1 MKRLALI
8 VLCVFLW
15 AGMWAA
21 VSFPFRHIGIR
32 DGLPDNYVKNVFGL
46 PDGRL
51 GVRTTSLLSF
61 YDGKNFINY
70 PLWKAPVYAID
81 QQSVI
86 PLQYLDADGRIWLKE
101 KGNLRIFDLEKDG
114 FVCPDTLL
122 SGWGVKEKVL
132 NVFIDSNRHVWL
144 VTESMRVLLYDTKN
158 HRLQTIGENRHFLNG
173 NGVLLAVES
182 YGSVSWMLHE
192 NGLLRAYDRTQKKF
206 IRQETF
212 LLHRLRPDHQV
223 VIRMLDSSDFWI
235 AWNEGVIFYMNAVHE
250 WKEIDLPSPFGEV
263 TSCDAE
269 KSGNAWVGTS
279 GRGLFLIDKYSFS
292 VQPADPFRPAPGERG
307 RTNVH
312 SVYADRKSGTVWAG
326 LFNRGLAYYHPSMSN
341 FTLYNKTN
349 IAGNWGSDDVLC
361 MLEAD
366 DSSIFLG
373 TSAGLYRLSA
383 DRTSVSCPFREL
395 SDVLFRT
402 AYKDLKG
409 RMWFGTYMDGLYC
422 IDKGKLSHYLFPAR
436 EGMEL
441 NNIRTLTG
449 DMDGNL
455 WVSVNGGVGR
465 FDERT
470 GGLELLTDKYPE
482 LSRFK
487 IANTL
492 AFDASGRLVVGA
504 DNGIYF
510 YDTKRDSLYIPGH
523 TRGSDPYQMLAG
535 EKYNCM
541 LNDSRGLLWMGTQYG
556 IKVLSPDR
564 KIDVLGEEH
573 GFENLTIQAM
583 QEDYNNE
590 VWITTI
596 NALYKVSVA
605 KERGQNEYTV
615 VCLDRNHSREWN
627 DLYEFCSMR
636 TRKGELCFGRMD
648 GFYLF
653 SPENVVFTPCVLPPL
668 FTGFR
673 LFNEPVACGEAY
685 HGRVLFD
692 RSADKVRAVTLEY
705 DENFLTFD
713 FSSLNFVNPSQTYFR
728 YRLEG
733 ADRKWNEIVSDKG
746 QGSAVYNNL
755 SPGKYT
761 FHVMSAGNDHVWSPE
776 SVFQVTVRPPFWA
789 TGWAFA
795 LYFCCLAGLCLLG
808 VRYVYHKNNQ
818 KLLRLKEQQA
828 ARQQEELNQLKF
840 RFFTNI
846 SHELRT
852 PLTLILTPLEVL
864 RKKVTDEQV
873 LRQLDTVYRNAQEL
887 YALVNQLLD
896 FRKMEMKMEKL
907 HLTAGDLEEFVSA
920 LYANFQPFARDKQL
934 DFRLELSSAHWY
946 MNFDHEKLHR
956 ILNNLLS
963 NAFKF
968 TPEGGS
974 VTLSLSAAQAEGR
987 PFAVIT
993 VADTGVGMSEE
1004 AMEHIFERF
1013 YQVQHADD
1021 SKVGSGIGLH
1031 LVKEYVQLHEGTV
1044 RVESQPGKG
1053 SAFIVRIPMDLKT
1066 PEEAV
1071 PAASASDGRKKLL
1084 IVEDNR
1090 DFRHFLKEQLAEIY
1104 QVEDAPD
1111 GEEGER
1117 LAVQQNPDLIVS
1129 DIMMPKVDGLELCR
1143 RIKHNVQTSHIPV
1156 ILLTARSGDEA
1167 KISGYEV
1174 GADSYISKPF
1184 SFDVLLARIR
1194 QLIEQQEGRKKE
1206 FRKTLHV
1213 NPSRITITSIDEQL
1227 IQKALKLIEGHIDNS
1242 EYNVEQLSADMGMSR
1257 MNLYRKLQA
1266 ITGQTPTEFIR
1277 SIRLKRA
1284 AQLLHDGHLNVSEVA
1299 DRVGF
1304 SSSSYFT
1311 KCFKELFGV
1320 LPTQYAGTE
1329 ENAPVS
1335 DSGKHKDV

>member
-1 MKRLALI
+1 MKRLILT
-8 VLCVFLW
+8 VLYVFLYL
-15 AGMWAA
+15 GMQAA
-21 VSFPFRHIGIR
+21 ASFPFRHIGIR

-70 PLWKAPVYAID
+70 PLWKAPVYGID
-81 QQSVI
+81 QESVI

-101 KGNLRIFDLEKDG
+101 KGNLKIFDLDKGG
-114 FVCPDTLL
+114 FIQPDTLL
-122 SGWGVKEKVL
+122 AGWGVKEKIS
-132 NVFIDSNRHVWL
+132 NVFIDSNLHAWL
-144 VTESMRVLLYDTKN
+144 VTASQRVLLYDTKN
-158 HRLQTIGENRHFLNG
+158 HQLQTIGEDQHFLNG
-173 NGVLLAVES
+173 NGTLMAVES
-182 YGSVSWMLHE
+182 YGNVSWMLHE
-192 NGLLRAYDRTQKKF
+192 SGLLRAYDRNQKKF

-212 LLHRLRPDHQV
+212 LQNHLKGDQQV
-223 VIRMLDSSDFWI
+223 VIRMLDSGDFWI
-235 AWNEGVIFYMNAVHE
+235 AWNTGVIFYMNAIHD
-250 WKEIDLPSPFGEV
+250 WKEIELPSPFGEI
-263 TSCDAE
+263 TSCDVE

-279 GRGLFLIDKYSFS
+279 SRGIFLIDKYNFS
-292 VQPADPFRPAPGERG
+292 VFSADPFHATLGGRG
-307 RTNVH
+307 YTNVH
-312 SVYADRKSGTVWAG
+312 SIYVDKKSGTVWAG
-326 LFNRGLAYYHPSMSN
+326 LFNRGLAYYHSSMSN
-341 FTLYNKTN
+341 FTLYNKKN
-349 IAGNWGSDDVLC
+349 IAGDWGSDDVLC

-366 DSSIFLG
+366 DASIFLG

-383 DRTSVSCPFREL
+383 DRTSVSCPFKEL
-395 SDVLFRT
+395 SNGLFRT

-422 IDKGKLSHYLFPAR
+422 IDKGKISHYLFPVR
-436 EGMEL
+436 EGMDL
-441 NNIRTLTG
+441 NNIRTLTE
-449 DMDGNL
+449 DIEGNL

-465 FDERT
+465 FDIRS
-470 GGLELLTDKYPE
+470 GKLDLLVDKYPE

-487 IANTL
+487 IANTMS
-492 AFDASGRLVVGA
+492 FDASGRLVVGA

-510 YDTKRDSLYIPGH
+510 YDIKKDSLYIPGH
-523 TRGSDPYQMLAG
+523 AKENDPFQILAG

-605 KERGQNEYTV
+605 KEGGQNEYSV
-615 VCLDRNHSREWN
+615 VCLDRNYSQDWN

-653 SPENVVFTPCVLPPL
+653 SPENVVFTPCVISPL

-673 LFNEPVACGEAY
+673 LFNESVSCGEEY
-685 HGRVLFD
+685 HGRVLFTQ
-692 RSADKVRAVTLEY
+692 SIDKVRSVTLNY

-733 ADRKWNEIVSDKG
+733 ADKKWNEIVSDKG
-746 QGSAVYNNL
+746 QGSVVYNNL
-755 SPGKYT
+755 PPGEYT
-761 FHVMSAGNDHVWSPE
+761 FYVMSAGNDHVWSPE
-776 SVFQVTVRPPFWA
+776 SVFWVTIRPPFWA

-795 LYFCCLAGLCLLG
+795 FYFLCLIGVSVLG
-808 VRYVYHKNNQ
+808 VRYVYRKNNQ
-818 KLLRLKEQQA
+818 KLIRLKEQQA
-828 ARQQEELNQLKF
+828 AQQKEELNQLKF

-864 RKKVTDEQV
+864 RKKVSDEQV
-873 LRQLDTVYRNAQEL
+873 LRQLDTVYKNAQEL
-887 YALVNQLLD
+887 YTLVNQLLD

-920 LYANFQPFARDKQL
+920 LYANFQPFAKEKQL
-934 DFRLELSSAHWY
+934 DFRLELSAAHWY

-968 TPEGGS
+968 TPEGGR
-974 VTLSLSAAQAEGR
+974 VVLSLSAEEVEGHS
-987 PFAVIT
+987 FANIT
-993 VADTGVGMSEE
+993 VSDTGIGISDE
-1004 AMEHIFERF
+1004 ALKHIFERF
-1013 YQVQHADD
+1013 YQVQHPDD

-1031 LVKEYVQLHEGTV
+1031 LVKEYVELHEGTI

-1053 SAFIVRIPMDLKT
+1053 TSFIVRIPMDLKM
-1066 PEEAV
+1066 PEETTL
-1071 PAASASDGRKKLL
+1071 ASDTSDDRKKLL
-1084 IVEDNR
+1084 IVEDNQ
-1090 DFRHFLKEQLAEIY
+1090 DFRHFLKEQLSETY
-1104 QVEDAPD
+1104 QVIDAPD

-1117 LAVQQNPDLIVS
+1117 LAVEQNPDLIIS

-1167 KISGYEV
+1167 KISGYAV

-1184 SFDVLLARIR
+1184 SFDVLLVRIK

-1206 FRKTLHV
+1206 FRKTLRV

-1227 IQKALKLIEGHIDNS
+1227 IQKALKLIEEHIDNS
-1242 EYNVEQLSADMGMSR
+1242 EYNVEQLSTDMGMSR

-1277 SIRLKRA
+1277 TIRLKRA
-1284 AQLLHDGHLNVSEVA
+1284 AQLLQDGKLNVSEVA

-1311 KCFKELFGV
+1311 KCFKEQFGV
-1320 LPTQYAGTE
+1320 LPTQYTE
-1329 ENAPVS
+1329 TDE
-1335 DSGKHKDV
+1335 SGKTDEK